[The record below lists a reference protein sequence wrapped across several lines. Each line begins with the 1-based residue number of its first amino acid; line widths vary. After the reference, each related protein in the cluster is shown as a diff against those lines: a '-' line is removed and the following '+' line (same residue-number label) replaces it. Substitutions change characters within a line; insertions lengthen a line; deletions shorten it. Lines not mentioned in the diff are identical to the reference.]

1 MIKMK
6 SLLTE
11 IDLSS
16 LTPYITQFIWDDA
29 WGDSSNVN
37 CKVMMQGVPVKFT
50 FNSQGYTGTHY
61 NFGFW
66 MTSNSGVFTTSTSG
80 TSAKGQLSYMRL
92 LLTCLEAIRDF
103 ANTHDVSQLD
113 ISGADQSPIKGA
125 QKTRIYAELFK
136 ANATMFP
143 DFTVTQPNSEKLVLV
158 RKSSADST
166 GIQNAS

>member
-1 MIKMK
+1 M
-6 SLLTE
+6 E
-11 IDLSS
+11 IDMSS
-16 LTPYITQFIWDDA
+16 LTPYVTQFTWDDA
-29 WGDSSNVN
+29 WGDGSNVN
-37 CKVMMQGVPVKFT
+37 SKVMMQGVPVKFT
-50 FNSQGYTGTHY
+50 FNTQGYAGTHY

-66 MTSNSGVFTTSTSG
+66 MSSNSGAFTTNIIS

-113 ISGADQSPIKGA
+113 ISGADESSIKGA

-136 ANATMFP
+136 ANASMFP

-158 RKSSADST
+158 RNSNADST
-166 GIQNAS
+166 GIRDNA

>member
-16 LTPYITQFIWDDA
+16 LTPYVTQFTWNDA
-29 WGDSSNVN
+29 WGDASNVN
-37 CKVMMQGVPVKFT
+37 SKVMMQGVPVKFT
-50 FNSQGYTGTHY
+50 FNTEGYTGTHY

-66 MTSNSGVFTTSTSG
+66 TNSNSGVFTTSTSG

-92 LLTCLEAIRDF
+92 MLTCLEAIRDF

-113 ISGADQSPIKGA
+113 ISGADQSSIKGA

-136 ANATMFP
+136 ANSSMFP
-143 DFTVTQPNSEKLVLV
+143 DFNISQPNSEKLVLV
-158 RKSSADST
+158 RKDIADAS
-166 GIQNAS
+166 GIRDTP